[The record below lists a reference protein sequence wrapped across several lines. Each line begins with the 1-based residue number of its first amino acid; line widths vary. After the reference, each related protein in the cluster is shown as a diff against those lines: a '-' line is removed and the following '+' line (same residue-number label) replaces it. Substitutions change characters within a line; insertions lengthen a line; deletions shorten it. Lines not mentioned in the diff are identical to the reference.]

1 MSVSIEVCSKS
12 PQGSE
17 WDACGQCDKCGALSD
32 DLVEVGGK
40 HHCLCCESAYHNP
53 KLDSVSPLFAKILNG
68 MGQDAPVN
76 DVSAYEHGEFWA
88 VASVVRDEA
97 LMASY
102 SIGFM
107 PIGAN
112 EQADEQAIMP
122 RLFTARKEASSHLK
136 SAILAA
142 PHKKIELVRVQWC
155 GAEAIPLRILFPSVE
170 NEMLL
175 GLSPMNKAML
185 EV

>member
-1 MSVSIEVCSKS
+1 
-12 PQGSE
+12 
-17 WDACGQCDKCGALSD
+17 
-32 DLVEVGGK
+32 
-40 HHCLCCESAYHNP
+40 
-53 KLDSVSPLFAKILNG
+53 
-68 MGQDAPVN
+68 
-76 DVSAYEHGEFWA
+76 
-88 VASVVRDEA
+88 
-97 LMASY
+97 MASY

-112 EQADEQAIMP
+112 EQADEQEIMP

-136 SAILAA
+136 SALLAA
-142 PHKKIELVRVQWC
+142 PHKRIELVRVQWC
-155 GAEAIPLRILFPSVE
+155 GAEAMPLRILFPSVE